1 MQCPFCKYQ
10 DSKVIDSR
18 SADEGTTIRRRR
30 ECIECQRRF
39 TTYERLEELPL
50 IVLKKSGQRERFDR
64 VKLLDGILRS
74 CEKRSI
80 PLERIEKLLDE
91 VEREHRDSSEGE
103 VPSNQI
109 GEKVMEKLQ
118 ALDQVAYVRFASVY
132 RQFADLGSFLTELQ
146 TMVNSKEKDLDK

>member
-1 MQCPFCKYQ
+1 M
-10 DSKVIDSR
+10 
-18 SADEGTTIRRRR
+18 
-30 ECIECQRRF
+30 
-39 TTYERLEELPL
+39 
-50 IVLKKSGQRERFDR
+50 
-64 VKLLDGILRS
+64 
-74 CEKRSI
+74 
-80 PLERIEKLLDE
+80 LDE
-91 VEREHRDSSEGE
+91 VERELRDSSEGE

>member
-74 CEKRSI
+74 C
-80 PLERIEKLLDE
+80 
-91 VEREHRDSSEGE
+91 
-103 VPSNQI
+103 
-109 GEKVMEKLQ
+109 
-118 ALDQVAYVRFASVY
+118 
-132 RQFADLGSFLTELQ
+132 
-146 TMVNSKEKDLDK
+146 